1 MQIPAALC
9 SNDAKSCYD
18 RIVLIIVALCLCHLG
33 APLKATESMISTL
46 AQLWHHVRLAF
57 GSSKQSQGQEEWL
70 EQVAGIG
77 QGNGAGPQIWAAV
90 STPLFEILSQDGFV
104 ATFICALLQ
113 HHCQLAGF
121 AFVDDTDLI
130 ITNKSNDE
138 RMVARK
144 MQLSLQ
150 LWHGLLQATGGDL
163 VPDKCFWYLIDF
175 TWNHNR
181 WTYKQWDN
189 KARPLLIHR
198 ADGTSVTIPRLP
210 TSEAR

>member
-46 AQLWHHVRLAF
+46 AQLWHHVRSAF
-57 GSSKQSQGQEEWL
+57 GSSKQSQGQEEWP
-70 EQVAGIG
+70 EQVVGIG
-77 QGNGAGPQIWAAV
+77 QGNSAGPQIWAAI

-113 HHCQLAGF
+113 HHRQLAGF
-121 AFVDDTDLI
+121 AFVDDMDLI
-130 ITNKSNDE
+130 ITNESNDE

-175 TWNHNR
+175 TWNHN
-181 WTYKQWDN
+181 
-189 KARPLLIHR
+189 
-198 ADGTSVTIPRLP
+198 
-210 TSEAR
+210 